1 MTTKPNQARFRD
13 YYQLANRLIEVAEK
27 DTLAEVA
34 RMLAIHVAHY
44 QSKHGK
50 VPMEETLRMLHSV
63 TLTDDELG
71 VAADAMEYLSA
82 FIGVA
87 SGLVEDGPIQ

>member
-1 MTTKPNQARFRD
+1 MATKSNQERFSD
-13 YYQLANRLIEVAEK
+13 YYQLTNRLIEVAEK

-34 RMLAIHVAHY
+34 RIQAIHVAHY

-50 VPMEETLRMLHSV
+50 VPMEESLRMLHSV

-71 VAADAMEYLSA
+71 TAADAMEYLSA
-82 FIGVA
+82 VIGVA
-87 SGLVEDGPIQ
+87 SGLVEDGPVQ

>member
-1 MTTKPNQARFRD
+1 MTTTPNQARFSD

-34 RMLAIHVAHY
+34 RILAIHVAHY

-63 TLTDDELG
+63 TLTDEELG

-82 FIGVA
+82 VIGVA
-87 SGLVEDGPIQ
+87 TGLVEDGQVQ